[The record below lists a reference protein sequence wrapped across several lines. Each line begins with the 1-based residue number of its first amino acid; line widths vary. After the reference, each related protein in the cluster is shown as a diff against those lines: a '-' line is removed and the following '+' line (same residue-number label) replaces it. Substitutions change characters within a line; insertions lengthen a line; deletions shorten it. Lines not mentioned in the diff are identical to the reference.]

1 MKTLFL
7 RWEEKT
13 KEYNT
18 SKQFLDMMVI
28 VEKVKRALKDG
39 KI

>member
-7 RWEEKT
+7 RWEEK

-28 VEKVKRALKDG
+28 VERVKPTLKDG
-39 KI
+39 KF